1 MAELLM
7 VGGERITA
15 SEGKTFEVVEPS
27 TAVSMAEVAEAGPED
42 ARRAVD
48 VALRSVRGGTLAPDE
63 RSRARPGPDQGF
75 VPDPR
80 TAGGSRPPRGAER
93 RQADQRRPR

>member
-7 VGGERITA
+7 VGGERMA
-15 SEGKTFEVVEPS
+15 AAEGKTFDVVEPS

-48 VALRSVRGGTLAPDE
+48 VASR
-63 RSRARPGPDQGF
+63 RSRRARGPGPA
-75 VPDPR
+75 PANA
-80 TAGGSRPPRGAER
+80 AGS
-93 RQADQRRPR
+93 

>member
-7 VGGERITA
+7 VGGERIAA

-42 ARRAVD
+42 AHRAVAWPSKRSRRA
-48 VALRSVRGGTLAPDE
+48 
-63 RSRARPGPDQGF
+63 PGPGRALAS
-75 VPDPR
+75 V
-80 TAGGSRPPRGAER
+80 AAS
-93 RQADQRRPR
+93 

>member
-7 VGGERITA
+7 VGGERIAA

-42 ARRAVD
+42 AHRAVD
-48 VALRSVRGGTLAPDE
+48 VALEAFEEGPVAANE
-63 RSRARPGPDQGF
+63 RP
-75 VPDPR
+75 
-80 TAGGSRPPRGAER
+80 
-93 RQADQRRPR
+93 